1 MEDFESVISK
11 VKAKFSAHNPS
22 HSTPFSLSR
31 SSSFSFYKCV
41 LYLKAF
47 PFSKNKI
54 EIHNLWEK
62 KGDVITWRGYPKHDG
77 KRFGI
82 SEPFFFSEN

>member
-31 SSSFSFYKCV
+31 SSSFSFINVYFTYK
-41 LYLKAF
+41 LF
-47 PFSKNKI
+47 PFLKKNLDM
-54 EIHNLWEK
+54 N
-62 KGDVITWRGYPKHDG
+62 HDN
-77 KRFGI
+77 KT
-82 SEPFFFSEN
+82 S